1 MRNKRKAKRILRA
14 FGKESYKARIAYV
27 NSFLPEKSSY
37 VGSISYRHALRRAV
51 IVALILVMI
60 MALAVT
66 AYAAVKHYMNYTK
79 VVHPDNDEYVSNGEY
94 DYDVE
99 ASFFTPT
106 YVPERYHLVNEYY
119 DDISRQ
125 QIFEYEG
132 ENSDRLVIMQCL
144 DREGFH
150 VDNERSE
157 SKSIMVGNIEVIVY
171 DFSDELLAVMQYGNN
186 LITIAGIVD
195 EGELEQIIDGMNI
208 PD

>member
-1 MRNKRKAKRILRA
+1 MNNKRKAKKILRA
-14 FGKESYKARIAYV
+14 FGKETYRARVEYV
-27 NSFLPEKSSY
+27 NSFLPEKVSY
-37 VGSISYRHALRRAV
+37 VRSISYRHTFRRIAIAALV
-51 IVALILVMI
+51 LVMI
-60 MALAVT
+60 MALAVS
-66 AYAAVKHYMNYTK
+66 AYAAVKHYLNYTK

-106 YVPERYHLVNEYY
+106 YVPERYNLVNEYY

-171 DFSDELLAVMQYGNN
+171 DFSDELLAVMQCGNN

-208 PD
+208 SD